1 MVLVLYSIVCG
12 RALHI
17 GDTFMMD
24 RSDRREANQ
33 HSDGQDPT
41 IAVGAISWRRLF
53 GYLKPYGGRIASPCW
68 KTGGL
73 LNWAHIA
80 N

>member
-1 MVLVLYSIVCG
+1 
-12 RALHI
+12 
-17 GDTFMMD
+17 MMD